1 MHALDFHL
9 EDEISTH
16 NFELPEEHI
25 SDHPESSEVEDRF
38 NELYWQEGAFNAIT
52 HCSNLFDNCS
62 CH

>member
-9 EDEISTH
+9 EGEI
-16 NFELPEEHI
+16 NIAEFELPEEHTY
-25 SDHPESSEVEDRF
+25 DHHESCEVEAEF